1 MVLRAQGLEASY
13 GIELLLAG
21 CCGDLGYLCGKRQG
35 IHMCSGFYSSFTRL
49 LVFNYRGFYSEEQ
62 T

>member
-13 GIELLLAG
+13 GIEVLLAG

-35 IHMCSGFYSSFTRL
+35 IHVCSVWFLYFFYKATSIQL
-49 LVFNYRGFYSEEQ
+49 
-62 T
+62 